1 MHQAHE
7 HHHDHSHSHDDNIQ
21 TLTHTH
27 DGHTHTHAL
36 PDDTRITWRSLLALG
51 ISGGLLPCPSALVV
65 MLSAI
70 TMNRIGYGLLLVVA
84 FSIGLAAT
92 LTGIG
97 LLFLYAGRFLK
108 RASGIRESRL
118 VKLLPVLSALV
129 ITLVGVAIC
138 YQALVTN
145 GFKL

>member
-1 MHQAHE
+1 
-7 HHHDHSHSHDDNIQ
+7 
-21 TLTHTH
+21 
-27 DGHTHTHAL
+27 
-36 PDDTRITWRSLLALG
+36 
-51 ISGGLLPCPSALVV
+51 

-70 TMNRIGYGLLLVVA
+70 TMNRIGYGLLLVIA

-118 VKLLPVLSALV
+118 VKILPVLSALV

-138 YQALVTN
+138 YQALITN